1 MTKLFSKGKP
11 NILVLDAIMGNGKTQ
26 RIKQIILETKQPVIY
41 ITPLLEEAHT
51 VVGAIVDEKGRHVK
65 DDSGYYMYDNKHI
78 LASKCFMLP
87 SNKNNNGSKLEHIKH
102 LILNNHNIAS
112 THQLF
117 SILDQDVISL
127 LQMNNY
133 MLIVDEALNVW
144 HNLNIYEGLVDS
156 AKTNKQLV
164 EDEKQERG
172 SGSMTDREVQNL
184 IKNGVIEVDPLGLL
198 HWQSDKFEVDD
209 GLFLSRV
216 KRLCDLKQLYLSNG
230 RVVFWELNSVVLNCF
245 SNIVVGTYMFEHNF
259 MSHYLDVHGFEYK
272 VEKFGNKPSF
282 YKDLINIEQGK
293 LNLIGEKDYSL
304 SYNDLCMKKHSEN
317 HPKDVLR
324 KNLDNFLKNKCKS
337 KSGERIWTCFKKVTP
352 TISNQRYTNDWVAYN
367 IKATNDYRYIE
378 HVAYLCNN
386 FPNTFLVAMV
396 TKRNS
401 REFNGDLWALQEMLQ
416 YVWRSRIRG
425 NEDVKSLEDRKINLY
440 IPSKRMRNLLEQWL
454 NDEFEGEV
462 E

>member
-1 MTKLFSKGKP
+1 MFNLSNKSGQ

-26 RIKQIILETKQPVIY
+26 RIKQIILESEQPVIY
-41 ITPLLEEAHT
+41 ITPLLEEAHS
-51 VVGAIVDEKGRHVK
+51 VVGAIVDDTGRHVR
-65 DDSGYYMYDNKHI
+65 DDSGYYMYDNDHI

-87 SNKNNNGSKLEHIKH
+87 NNRNSSGSKLEHIKQ
-102 LILNNHNIAS
+102 LISERQNIAS

-117 SILDQDVISL
+117 SILDQEVVML
-127 LQMNNY
+127 LHASDY
-133 MLIVDEALNVW
+133 ELIVDEALNVW
-144 HNLNIYEGLVDS
+144 HNLNIYEGLSDDS
-156 AKTNKQLV
+156 KDIKKFV

-184 IKNGVIEVDPLGLL
+184 IKNGIIEVDPLGLL

-230 RVVFWELNSVVLNCF
+230 RVVFWELNSVILSCF
-245 SNIVVGTYMFEHNF
+245 SNIVIGTYMFEHNF
-259 MSHYLDVHGFEYK
+259 MSHYLDVHGFDYT

-282 YKDLINIEQGK
+282 YKDLINIENGK
-293 LNLIGEKDYSL
+293 LNQIGEKDYSL
-304 SYNDLCMKKHSEN
+304 SYNDLCVKKHVDN

-324 KNLDNFLKNKCKS
+324 KNLDNFLKHKCKS
-337 KSGERIWTCFKKVTP
+337 KTGERIWTCFKKVTP

-367 IKATNDYRYIE
+367 IKATNNYRHIE

-401 REFNGDLWALQEMLQ
+401 REFNDDLWALQEMLQ
-416 YVWRSRIRG
+416 YIWRSRIRG
-425 NEDVKSLEDRKINLY
+425 NEDVESLEDRKINLY
-440 IPSKRMRNLLEQWL
+440 VPSKRMRTLLEQWL
-454 NDEFEGEV
+454 NEEFEN
-462 E
+462 